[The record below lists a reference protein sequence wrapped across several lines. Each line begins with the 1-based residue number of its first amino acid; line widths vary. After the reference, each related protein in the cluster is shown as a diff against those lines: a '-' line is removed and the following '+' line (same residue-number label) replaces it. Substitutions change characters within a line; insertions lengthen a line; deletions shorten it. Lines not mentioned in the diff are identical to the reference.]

1 MYIHIKYDINSF
13 FEYKPIANRDFSLIE
28 NNFLK
33 NTLIALDFLYFND
46 IMTVTYFKNTSNEK
60 TIDIIDLLVDETP
73 EPIIIEKGE
82 TNQYFPQTNTVKF
95 NDENGVVF
103 RKDYKDNFGGNNVGY
118 NSPVSLLAHELV
130 HCYHELFDEE
140 GYKNRK
146 NDLSPKGEKITQTG
160 VDLSFP
166 NEEEELVIRLT
177 NQICEKLGEDKRGNY
192 GRNYYLTNSVLSTD
206 KLKLT

>member
-1 MYIHIKYDINSF
+1 MYIHIKYDINSL
-13 FEYKPIANRDFSLIE
+13 FEYKPIANRSISSID

-46 IMTVTYFKNTSNEK
+46 IMTVTYFKNTENEK

-103 RKDYKDNFGGNNVGY
+103 RKDYKDNYSGNNVGY

-206 KLKLT
+206 KLKLS